1 MIYFEKIEKVVRRK
15 KIKKFVREIKIV
27 RVGEKKLGLIIKT
40 LRILILILIRNGPNI
55 CMVLIVKRKS
65 LIKPL

>member
-27 RVGEKKLGLIIKT
+27 SVGEKKLGLIIKT
-40 LRILILILIRNGPNI
+40 LRILILILIRNGLNI